1 MGRTYPRYPIVGVG
15 AIIFKEDSV
24 LLIKRK
30 NPPSAN
36 TWSIPGGV
44 VEIGETIREAIIR
57 EVKEELGLQI
67 RPERIVDVI
76 DCIIPDKEGKIMY
89 HYVVI
94 DFLCTALSGNPVANS
109 DIKEFIFEPLN
120 KLSSLGLSH
129 NLKRVIEKAYRLRL
143 TTQSFEL

>member
-67 RPERIVDVI
+67 RPERIVCLLYTSPSPRD
-76 DCIIPDKEGKIMY
+76 
-89 HYVVI
+89 
-94 DFLCTALSGNPVANS
+94 
-109 DIKEFIFEPLN
+109 
-120 KLSSLGLSH
+120 
-129 NLKRVIEKAYRLRL
+129 
-143 TTQSFEL
+143 